1 MPLVVTRRFASWAKS
16 GGKALRSIAIFAGRC
31 PPIVLSIPSIYL
43 LIFYPPLWKDIDAV
57 CQLIFPAD
65 DMNILHFPP
74 IYCFL
79 GRIPFL
85 IAGRVA
91 EHGSH
96 NSLPPLFGP
105 QQPSLAGIYLLV
117 VTQHLALIAALTY
130 TVVSLTEDRVLRG
143 LFAFVLAS
151 CSSFYTYAQC
161 CGSEALSIIATFA
174 VMGAGISIVRRLGL
188 VHWYVYGAALFLA
201 IGSRHLNLL
210 FSIWLPLTLIV
221 RNLARRFGWCDS
233 EARNADWKTTG
244 VAALV
249 GVFAIGSN
257 LCIARY
263 MISAVHDE
271 YRSTL
276 GRTLSDRIGRFLDEL
291 PQGARLRLA
300 QELSVKTPDPLVKMA
315 VESQAITGTFY
326 NGTGQKITDD
336 LVRSG
341 VSSEKIGAQRDRII
355 LAATMRYLM
364 TLHPTLIR
372 VIFHDVVTGFT
383 TNNPSVAMSPFY
395 SNAWGAADMARQP
408 KLWEALRRLPFL
420 NLREATTVLNTA
432 RRDPYINFGGVAR
445 VWVLVLLTLSFGV
458 VACVL
463 SKRIPELVLAGW
475 CALLTGIVLYVV
487 NVACVYFMPRYALP
501 LLTTTTIAL
510 LASVAGFCP
519 QPYAMTGVPIQNLKP
534 DY

>member
-1 MPLVVTRRFASWAKS
+1 MSKSANSFASTSTPTGPRKRTALASPIRSASAIIWSPVLRWSGVSPSPKKSREASGKLVRDELLILRQSVVCHTQHRTFARLETRADMRMGFMPLVVTRRFASWANS
-16 GGKALRSIAIFAGRC
+16 GGKALRSIAIFAGRY

-96 NSLPPLFGP
+96 NSLPSLFGP

-143 LFAFVLAS
+143 SFAFVLAS

-161 CGSEALSIIATFA
+161 CGSEALSIIATFG
-174 VMGAGISIVRRLGL
+174 VMGAGISIVQRLGL
-188 VHWYVYGAALFLA
+188 LHWYVYGAALFLA

-221 RNLARRFGWCDS
+221 RDLARRFGSCDS

-263 MISAVHDE
+263 MISAAHDE

-341 VSSEKIGAQRDRII
+341 V
-355 LAATMRYLM
+355 
-364 TLHPTLIR
+364 
-372 VIFHDVVTGFT
+372 
-383 TNNPSVAMSPFY
+383 PS
-395 SNAWGAADMARQP
+395 
-408 KLWEALRRLPFL
+408 
-420 NLREATTVLNTA
+420 
-432 RRDPYINFGGVAR
+432 
-445 VWVLVLLTLSFGV
+445 
-458 VACVL
+458 
-463 SKRIPELVLAGW
+463 
-475 CALLTGIVLYVV
+475 
-487 NVACVYFMPRYALP
+487 
-501 LLTTTTIAL
+501 
-510 LASVAGFCP
+510 
-519 QPYAMTGVPIQNLKP
+519 
-534 DY
+534 